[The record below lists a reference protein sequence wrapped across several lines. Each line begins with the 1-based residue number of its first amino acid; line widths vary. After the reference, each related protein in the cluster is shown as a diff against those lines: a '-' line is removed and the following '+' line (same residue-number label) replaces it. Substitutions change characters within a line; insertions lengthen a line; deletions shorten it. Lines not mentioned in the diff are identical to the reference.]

1 MVFLISNFIS
11 YSPSHSLHFSYPS
24 LFSKPWICQPH
35 SYITVSATAVP
46 PVWNNLFL
54 RPLQV
59 LSYSWFKSQRGFPYS
74 SVSRRFP
81 CLSLGTLLPLF
92 SSQHLPI
99 YEIVVLITHSLSLPI
114 RLQNLKKTQC
124 PVHSCSSCSSVLNW
138 IWHMTGIL

>member
-11 YSPSHSLHFSYPS
+11 YSPSCSLHFSYPG

-35 SYITVSATAVP
+35 SYITVSATADA
-46 PVWNNLFL
+46 PVWNTFFSDLCRYFPIHDLSL
-54 RPLQV
+54 RE
-59 LSYSWFKSQRGFPYS
+59 GFPYS
-74 SVSRRFP
+74 FISRRFP

-99 YEIVVLITHSLSLPI
+99 YEIVILITHSLSFPI

-124 PVHSCSSCSSVLNW
+124 PVHSCSSVLNW
-138 IWHMTGIL
+138 IWHMTGIH